1 MLLLLNLEFLM
12 KNLFAGSLI
21 VISMISAGVLP
32 ANAQRVD
39 YGGYSGGGGGTPAPA
54 PQPAPVAQTNA
65 PPASSGKAGQ
75 IQNLLSIN
83 GLTPV
88 ACGFGV
94 AKMIFPGLGE
104 VCITAQPGKFESGA
118 TYSYDQ
124 ASNSINRVGA
134 ASVNNGPAGQATVNT
149 GNQPQVVPVQPTQPQ
164 VVPIANQQTDLEF
177 ALQTLQK
184 NGMVNTVCTPETAQ
198 FFVAGKL
205 TVCGNPTA
213 QIGKGQYNINR

>member
-1 MLLLLNLEFLM
+1 LEFFHM
-12 KNLFAGSLI
+12 KSLFAGVLSF
-21 VISMISAGVLP
+21 VVISAGPLP

-39 YGGYSGGGGGTPAPA
+39 YGGYSGGGGNSAPVSAPQQAPA
-54 PQPAPVAQTNA
+54 QTT
-65 PPASSGKAGQ
+65 PPPSSGKVGQ

-118 TYSYDQ
+118 TYSYNE

-134 ASVNNGPAGQATVNT
+134 ASVNNGQAGQATVNPG
-149 GNQPQVVPVQPTQPQ
+149 GNQQVIVPVQPQ
-164 VVPIANQQTDLEF
+164 VVPIAQPQSDMEF

-184 NGMVNTVCTPETAQ
+184 NGLQNTVCTPDTAQ
-198 FFVAGKL
+198 FLVSGKL
-205 TVCGNPTA
+205 AACAIPTA
-213 QIGKGQYNINR
+213 QYPKGQYNISR